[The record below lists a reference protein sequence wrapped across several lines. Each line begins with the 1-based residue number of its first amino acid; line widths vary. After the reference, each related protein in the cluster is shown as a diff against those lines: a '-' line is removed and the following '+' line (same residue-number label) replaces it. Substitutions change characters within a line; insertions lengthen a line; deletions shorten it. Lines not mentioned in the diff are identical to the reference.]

1 MRRSSPE
8 PLIARLTAA
17 SMSPAS
23 SHCRDFVLSHTLKY
37 TKLYLTP
44 GRAWAAV
51 VLRSLDFITCIS
63 GLRDATRSL
72 LLRKARFFVFAF
84 SGGGTIRL
92 IGRAGRFPWRRGS
105 VLWWLVRLDGGSERR
120 RGGCLRAATVR
131 WDGCRS
137 RRRCGGGRYFAL
149 LEPGHHT

>member
-63 GLRDATRSL
+63 VLRDATRSL

-84 SGGGTIRL
+84 SGGRTIGL
-92 IGRAGRFPWRRGS
+92 VGRTGRFPRRCRS
-105 VLWWLVRLDGGSERR
+105 LLRWLGRLGRRSEEGRGWELRAAAARWDGRR
-120 RGGCLRAATVR
+120 RGRRRAARGVR
-131 WDGCRS
+131 
-137 RRRCGGGRYFAL
+137 A
-149 LEPGHHT
+149 